1 MGKIKVIAIVGPT
14 GGGKT
19 EISLSLTEK
28 LHGQIVAMDSM
39 QVYRR
44 MDIGTAKPTREE
56 RARVPHHMLDVA
68 EPSESYSVAQYAQ
81 AAQTCLHHISSMGD
95 TPFLVGGTG
104 LYLKALMDGLELGN
118 ATSDEKIRDRYRA
131 YLLEPDGKE
140 RLHRLLGSV
149 DPATADKLHPN
160 DVRRVIRALE
170 VYDLTG
176 VPFSRQAEVR
186 QPVDSAFEFL
196 TLGVGWERAAL
207 YERVNRR
214 VEGMLSLGLMEE
226 VKNLLASG
234 VPPQAQAMQGIGYK
248 ELVPVLAGQS
258 PLGKAVEEMQR
269 NTRRY
274 AKRQWTWFRADQRV
288 QWLDMAS
295 SHVLE
300 QALERCKAFLS
311 CKEEQG

>member
-1 MGKIKVIAIVGPT
+1 MKKMKVIAIVGPT

-19 EISLSLTEK
+19 ELSLTLAEK
-28 LHGQIVAMDSM
+28 LRGQIVAMDSM

-68 EPSESYSVAQYAQ
+68 EPSESYSVAQYTQ
-81 AAQTCLHHISSMGD
+81 AAQTCLRHISDMGAP
-95 TPFLVGGTG
+95 PFLVGGTG
-104 LYLKALMDGLELGN
+104 LYLKALTDGLELGN
-118 ATSDEKIRDRYRA
+118 TTSDEKIRDRYRA
-131 YLLEPDGKE
+131 CLTEPDGKE
-140 RLHRLLGSV
+140 RLHQRLRSV

-176 VPFSRQAEVR
+176 IPFSRQAELR
-186 QPVDSAFEFL
+186 QPADSAFEFL
-196 TLGVGWERAAL
+196 VLGVGWERAAL

-214 VEGMLSLGLMEE
+214 VERMLSLGLMEE
-226 VKNLLASG
+226 VKQLLLSG
-234 VPPQAQAMQGIGYK
+234 VPPQAQAMQAIGYK
-248 ELVPVLAGQS
+248 ELVPVLTDQI
-258 PLGKAVEEMQR
+258 PLEKAIEEMQR

-288 QWLDMAS
+288 RWLDMAD
-295 SHVLE
+295 SHLLE
-300 QALERCKAFLS
+300 QALEACERFLS
-311 CKEEQG
+311 CKEEP